1 MIYKDCDLLCIGGGG
16 AGVTASVTASRK
28 GAKVIIASKEPIGYG
43 NTRIVGG
50 VMAYGDLDGNKKGED
65 FFRDMVVGG
74 GFLNNQELVRVLVEN
89 AHEATFI
96 LESFGGVL
104 GRDEEGRIS
113 EKSLVQVGG
122 HTSPRTLLIPS
133 TGPGVGQALRYAI
146 FRENIELLER
156 TLITDLIQEGNRV
169 FGAIG
174 YEFKSGEL
182 ILIRAK
188 KTILATGGAGW
199 VYYPHTDVTR
209 AVTGDG
215 YALALNSGAELIDME
230 QVQFIPFSL
239 THPPGLVGIVVGEP
253 FTAGPEGVIL
263 NAQGKDI
270 LPGVYLKTRAEV
282 ANAIILEVEKG
293 NGTEYG
299 GCLLDLKNNKKHPGG
314 KILYE
319 QFTKGI
325 FKNFTDIVRYA
336 YGSRAAS
343 WDEPWDVYPSAHY
356 FMGGV
361 VIDVWGRVKGVENL
375 FACGEVCG
383 GIHGGN
389 RLGSVSLM
397 ELFILG
403 KRVGEC
409 ATTELNEEIHNVD
422 QELLDHYNDKLR
434 RMFGSRG
441 KHRPVEVK
449 RELQKIMWDYIG
461 PARTESKLKKG
472 IELLS
477 SIKEKAED
485 LHISNAKIYN
495 TDVIDAIELGFMIP
509 VSISV
514 AESALRRKESRGAHV
529 RLDYPQRDD
538 ENWLKNIVIKKDMHD
553 GLEVDLRPVQLKEL
567 KPPPQGGN

>member
-28 GAKVIIASKEPIGYG
+28 GAKVIIASKEPVGYG
-43 NTRIVGG
+43 NTRIIGG
-50 VMAYGDLDGNKKGED
+50 VMAYGDLDGDKKGED

-74 GFLNNQELVRVLVEN
+74 DFLNNQEFCRMLAEN
-89 AHEATFI
+89 APEATFI
-96 LESFGGVL
+96 LEGFGGVL
-104 GRDEEGRIS
+104 GRDGEGKIS
-113 EKSLVQVGG
+113 EKALVQLGG
-122 HTSPRTLLIPS
+122 HTSPRTLLVPS
-133 TGPGVGQALRYAI
+133 TGPGIGQALRYAI
-146 FRENIELLER
+146 FRENIEILER
-156 TLITDLIQEGNRV
+156 TLITDLIHEGNRV
-169 FGAIG
+169 FGAVG
-174 YEFKSGEL
+174 YELSSGE
-182 ILIRAK
+182 IIVIRAK
-188 KTILATGGAGW
+188 KTVLATGGAGW
-199 VYYPHTDVTR
+199 IYYPRTDVTR

-215 YALALNSGAELIDME
+215 FTLALNSGAELIDME

-253 FTAGPEGVIL
+253 FTAGPEGIL
-263 NAQGKDI
+263 MNAQGKDI
-270 LPGVYLKTRAEV
+270 LPGANLKTRAEV

-293 NGTEYG
+293 NGTEHG
-299 GCLLDLKNNKKHPGG
+299 GCLLDLKNNKNHPGG

-319 QFTKGI
+319 QFTTGL
-325 FKNFTDIVRYA
+325 FKNITDIVRYA
-336 YGSRAAS
+336 YGPKAAS
-343 WDEPWDVYPSAHY
+343 WDEPWDVYPTAHY

-409 ATTELNEEIHNVD
+409 ASAEMNEEIHKVD
-422 QELLDHYNDKLR
+422 QDSLNYYRDKLR
-434 RMFGSRG
+434 RMFGSQG

-449 RELQKIMWDYIG
+449 RELQKIMWDYVG
-461 PARTESKLKKG
+461 PARTENKLKKG

-477 SIKEKAED
+477 SIREKADD

-495 TDVIDAIELGFMIP
+495 TEFIDAIELGFMIP

-514 AESALRRKESRGAHV
+514 AESALRREESRGSHV

-538 ENWLKNIVIKKDMHD
+538 ENWLKNIIIRMNNENE
-553 GLEVDLRPVQLKEL
+553 LEVTSRPVRLTEIR
-567 KPPPQGGN
+567 P